1 MAERRKFKDYV
12 DPDGE
17 NVVLRWLN
25 GLPKA
30 AKVKINTRIE
40 FLETVEQLEMP
51 DARQLTGICDGLVEL
66 RVRSGNVQYR
76 PLCYYG
82 PERWAV
88 TILAGAI
95 EKGSKFE
102 PSSACAIA
110 LKRKAL
116 MERKGWT
123 GGHDFH

>member
-82 PERWAV
+82 PKRREV

-102 PSSACAIA
+102 PSSACDTA
-110 LKRKAL
+110 LMRKA
-116 MERKGWT
+116 RIGQRGWT
-123 GGHDFH
+123 CDHDFH